1 MFPTADQIAL
11 AIVMACQLVGT
22 NPVLTALGQ
31 VTQRESRGRHLAF
44 AALIDAFPDA
54 RRIGV
59 ARCCGYRSGM
69 GSAASNLPTYRKAA
83 WWREEWVDEIVGA
96 IVADQYGEQ
105 AQ

>member
-11 AIVMACQLVGT
+11 AIVTACHLSGT

-31 VTQRESRGRHLAF
+31 VSQQQSRGRHVAF
-44 AALIDAFPDA
+44 AALIEAFPDA
-54 RRIGV
+54 RRIGI

-69 GSAASNLPTYRKAA
+69 GSAASNLPTFRKTT
-83 WWREEWVDEIVGA
+83 WWREDWVEEVIGLL
-96 IVADQYGEQ
+96 VAEQYGEQ